1 MTYLFYVS
9 YEDLFLRPKCSI
21 ESEQEETEI
30 KDFLKINDGV
40 YSLSSLSLMYE
51 MSSWFVTSLIKYVI
65 S

>member
-9 YEDLFLRPKCSI
+9 YEALFLRPKCSI

-30 KDFLKINDGV
+30 KDFLKIHDDI

>member
-9 YEDLFLRPKCSI
+9 YEALFLSPKCSI